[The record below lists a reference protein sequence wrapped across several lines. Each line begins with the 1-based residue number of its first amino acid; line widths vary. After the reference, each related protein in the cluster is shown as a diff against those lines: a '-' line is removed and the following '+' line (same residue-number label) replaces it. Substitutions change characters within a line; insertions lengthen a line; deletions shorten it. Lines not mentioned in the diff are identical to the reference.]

1 MPLIVKFNG
10 DSYGATF
17 QKCVPPPMLARI
29 LWVLTDDLN
38 QILSAD
44 EHYSI
49 VPYDLPL
56 KGMEELRSF
65 LEFNNLSDV
74 SSKGTFYTWSN
85 ERLEHPILRKLDR
98 VLVNQS
104 WLSKS
109 PESVA
114 IFDPLGDSNHSS
126 ALISLSPEATS
137 GRKGFKYLSF
147 VSTHVYFFPFLR
159 ETWSNQN
166 MVGSQMFMFGQ
177 NMGRPKECCR
187 RVNREGFSN
196 IQQRTKDALT
206 ELENIQRS
214 MLTQPDESLI
224 RAEHEARE
232 SWSFFASAQENFFK
246 LKSRIRWLSEGDANT
261 WFSIKLS

>member
-1 MPLIVKFNG
+1 
-10 DSYGATF
+10 
-17 QKCVPPPMLARI
+17 
-29 LWVLTDDLN
+29 
-38 QILSAD
+38 
-44 EHYSI
+44 
-49 VPYDLPL
+49 
-56 KGMEELRSF
+56 
-65 LEFNNLSDV
+65 
-74 SSKGTFYTWSN
+74 
-85 ERLEHPILRKLDR
+85 
-98 VLVNQS
+98 
-104 WLSKS
+104 
-109 PESVA
+109 
-114 IFDPLGDSNHSS
+114 
-126 ALISLSPEATS
+126 
-137 GRKGFKYLSF
+137 
-147 VSTHVYFFPFLR
+147 
-159 ETWSNQN
+159 